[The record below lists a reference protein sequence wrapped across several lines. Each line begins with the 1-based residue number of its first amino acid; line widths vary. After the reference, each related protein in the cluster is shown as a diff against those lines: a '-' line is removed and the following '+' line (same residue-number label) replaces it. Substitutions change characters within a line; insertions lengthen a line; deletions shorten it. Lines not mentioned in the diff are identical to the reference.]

1 MVADEAEG
9 VAVDEEAEDGVAMV
23 VTGNVVVGTG
33 MLSERKRRNN
43 NKRGKRS
50 GRRGNALWSLMVA
63 PLLASGERLRLRCL
77 RLPRQKEA
85 RRKARSRSL
94 VVNPKQNKMLGCI
107 YGLRG
112 LARQQ
117 SCKDVCI
124 W

>member
-1 MVADEAEG
+1 MVADEAVG

-23 VTGNVVVGTG
+23 TGNVVVGTG
-33 MLSERKRRNN
+33 TLSGRKRRNN
-43 NKRGKRS
+43 GKRGMRS
-50 GRRGNALWSLMVA
+50 ERRGNALWSLMVA

-85 RRKARSRSL
+85 RRKAGSRSL
-94 VVNPKQNKMLGCI
+94 VVNPKQNKMLGCCI

-112 LARQQ
+112 LGRQQ
-117 SCKDVCI
+117 NCKDVCI

>member
-1 MVADEAEG
+1 MVADEAAG

-23 VTGNVVVGTG
+23 IGNVVVGTG
-33 MLSERKRRNN
+33 MLSERKRRSS

-63 PLLASGERLRLRCL
+63 PLLASGERLRHRCL

-85 RRKARSRSL
+85 KRKAKSRSL
-94 VVNPKQNKMLGCI
+94 VVNTKQNKTLGCM
-107 YGLRG
+107 YGLLG
-112 LARQQ
+112 LGLQRN
-117 SCKDVCI
+117 CKDVCI